1 MKILSWVTP
10 ILNRGLRALGW
21 CSGVQGLPLAHDE
34 DWLEKNPKALNS
46 VLRGLQQSKEG
57 KVKLRKDERD

>member
-1 MKILSWVTP
+1 
-10 ILNRGLRALGW
+10 
-21 CSGVQGLPLAHDE
+21 VQGLPLAHDE